1 MDKLNIKYVLQYML
15 TDVRSLQADTAAP
28 SFSLS
33 YITSSYPPPPVIRV
47 APSPASWVLTPAQLH

>member
-28 SFSLS
+28 SFSSS
-33 YITSSYPPPPVIRV
+33 YITSSYPPPPPRH
-47 APSPASWVLTPAQLH
+47 PGRPLTS